1 MRSSWASR
9 VQLGGTSCAMT
20 TAVTH
25 SCGRLLGPAVAPL
38 RPAVRMLPGASLES
52 SPGPPP
58 TPHVIPPCP
67 RRLAPYRPIPWLYM
81 PEILPVEI
89 LGVAQVRGV
98 HRGCAWG
105 WAARLQG
112 LVCCIRLLLLGP
124 PA

>member
-1 MRSSWASR
+1 MRSSCTSR
-9 VQLGGTSCAMT
+9 VQLGGTRCS
-20 TAVTH
+20 
-25 SCGRLLGPAVAPL
+25 RRLGPAVAPVW
-38 RPAVRMLPGASLES
+38 PAERMPQGASLES
-52 SPGPPP
+52 NPGPLL
-58 TPHVIPPCP
+58 TPHVVPPCL
-67 RRLAPYRPIPWLYM
+67 RRLTPYRPIPWLYM

-89 LGVAQVRGV
+89 LGVAQVRSV